1 MASIQ
6 VLEISST
13 QIENLPDDITV
24 GIRGGQPNVDT
35 PDDAFSFL
43 QDFWSN
49 WGGTTEDLYQQ
60 TLDWLQT
67 YGADPVNF

>member
-13 QIENLPDDITV
+13 QMEDLFDDITV
-24 GIRGGQPNVDT
+24 GIRGGQEGDT
-35 PDDAFSFL
+35 PSDALDFL

-67 YGADPVNF
+67 FGADPFNI